1 MSDIFITDLDHTFLR
16 SNQSISSYSQKIW
29 NAKAHNHIL
38 SIATARSY
46 SASMKFLSNL
56 HLKAPLIV
64 LDGAMVVTPHQEIID
79 IKYIPKELAKSVIEL
94 SYLAHFVPFVI
105 GLEEGF
111 GEKFY
116 YSDGLNNY
124 QHEVLT
130 NYLHDPRL
138 CYQKRLKAMKRT
150 LKIVYFGSKIELSNL
165 CETLQKAFGE
175 ALEYKLSPEKYNDGY
190 ILTLLHPNA
199 DKSHALKIVSEY
211 IQRDVSDFSV
221 FGDSL
226 NDIGMFK
233 LAGRSIA
240 VQNALDEVKAHADI
254 ILPHTN
260 DEDAVAKFL
269 EQTSNP
275 TTPME
280 KP

>member
-16 SNQSISSYSQKIW
+16 SNQSISSYSQTIW
-29 NAKAHNHIL
+29 NAKAHHHTL

-46 SASMKFLSNL
+46 SASMKFLSKL

-64 LDGAMVVTPHQEIID
+64 LDGAMVVMPNQEIID
-79 IKYIPKELAKSVIEL
+79 IKYIPQELANSVIEL
-94 SYLAHFVPFVI
+94 SYQLQILPFII
-105 GLEEGF
+105 GLQEGF
-111 GEKFY
+111 DEKFH
-116 YSDGLNNY
+116 YSDGLNSY
-124 QHEVLT
+124 QQEVLT

-138 CYQKRLKAMKRT
+138 TYQKRLQAMRRT
-150 LKIVYFGSKIELSNL
+150 LKIVYFGSKTQLSDL
-165 CETLQKAFGE
+165 CETLQKTFGE

-211 IQRDVSDFSV
+211 IGRDLSDFSV

-240 VQNALDEVKAHADI
+240 VHNALEEVKAHAHI

-260 DEDAVAKFL
+260 DEDAVARFL
-269 EQTSNP
+269 E
-275 TTPME
+275 E
-280 KP
+280 H